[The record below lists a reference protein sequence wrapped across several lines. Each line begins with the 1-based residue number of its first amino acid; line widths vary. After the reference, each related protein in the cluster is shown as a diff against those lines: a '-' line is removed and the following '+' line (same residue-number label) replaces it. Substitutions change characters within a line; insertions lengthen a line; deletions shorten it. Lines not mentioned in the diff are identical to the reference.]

1 MGHSLALTLS
11 TNFTFAHRS
20 LHRIVEH
27 NLAITNA
34 IASLENAV
42 LRMTEAGGERAKRA
56 PGSAR
61 QSKSKDLVCL
71 LHTV

>member
-1 MGHSLALTLS
+1 MGDSLGLTLS
-11 TNFTFAHRS
+11 INLISANRS

-27 NLAITNA
+27 NQAVSSA

-42 LRMTEAGGERAKRA
+42 LCMTEAGAARAKRA

-61 QSKSKDLVCL
+61 QSRSKDLVRL